1 MDKRKRMADTG
12 NITVDMYYIMDSSSN
27 YYRLDAD
34 GQLVVAADKD
44 QAGIFSIKEI
54 RNKLGTGKKSGFYRI
69 ASVNGNMIWNM
80 SNMEEFNKN
89 NTEEYTEADV
99 RKEEPEYDISKLDWC
114 DYLKNFCYLISTAT
128 NYMGQLQKQISDVDL
143 EICDLLHYIELCEIE
158 ENEDEKRKVYGKYED
173 LDNLPIEDNTDEI
186 DMEKLV
192 EKIKKEFK
200 GSVVALCG
208 QTGAGKSSLLNKID
222 ASLKLKTG
230 EVSLSLGRGKHT
242 TRLVELL
249 EVNNGLIADTPGF
262 SSLDIS
268 IDKKEIRKYYP
279 DFNIGCKYRSCLHV
293 KEDGCEIIK
302 LVEKGKIPKWRYD
315 NYIKFISEVSK

>member
-1 MDKRKRMADTG
+1 MKGKIICINASIHKVLLENNTIIDTRTRGKLRNEKVHPVVGDNVVVDIKTKTIEKVEARRNYLERPLVANIDKLLIVMSTSIPSFSDYLIDKFLLIAYE
-12 NITVDMYYIMDSSSN
+12 NKIEPIIIITKVDMITQKEKMEIKKYVN
-27 YYRLDAD
+27 YYR
-34 GQLVVAADKD
+34 
-44 QAGIFSIKEI
+44 
-54 RNKLGTGKKSGFYRI
+54 KLGI
-69 ASVNGNMIWNM
+69 
-80 SNMEEFNKN
+80 
-89 NTEEYTEADV
+89 
-99 RKEEPEYDISKLDWC
+99 
-114 DYLKNFCYLISTAT
+114 
-128 NYMGQLQKQISDVDL
+128 
-143 EICDLLHYIELCEIE
+143 
-158 ENEDEKRKVYGKYED
+158 KVY
-173 LDNLPIEDNTDEI
+173 LNTS
-186 DMEKLV
+186 V
-192 EKIKKEFK
+192 SKIKKEFV

-279 DFNIGCKYRSCLHV
+279 DFNIGCKYRSCLHI
-293 KEDGCEIIK
+293 KEDGCEIIE
-302 LVEKGKIPKWRYD
+302 LVNKGKIPRWRYD